1 MRGKGPVYRKGD
13 KVMYPHHGAAVIE
26 DVVKRDMFGKQRT
39 YAKLRFSH
47 GNLTLLIPLES
58 TEQVGLRGVASKGEV
73 KKVFDVL
80 REDEGWMPLLWSQRY
95 KTNLAKLI
103 SGDIY
108 QGAELVRD
116 LSIRNRGKA
125 LSAAERRMLDKA
137 RQILV
142 SELTFAFDC
151 TEEDAEAM
159 LDTALA
165 EPGPGRGRATGASP
179 ATSGVPG

>member
-1 MRGKGPVYRKGD
+1 MFRKGD

-26 DVVKRDMFGKQRT
+26 DVVDREMFGQQRT

-47 GNLTLLIPLES
+47 GSLTLMVPLES
-58 TEQVGLRGVASKGEV
+58 TEQVGLRGVASKAVV

-80 REDEGWMPLLWSQRY
+80 REDEGWMPVIWSQRY

-116 LSIRNRGKA
+116 LSLRDKERG
-125 LSAAERRMLDKA
+125 LSVAEKRMLAKA
-137 RQILV
+137 REILI
-142 SELTFAFDC
+142 SELTFAFDS
-151 TEEDAEAM
+151 TEESAQAM
-159 LDTALA
+159 LDDVLDVSRTADTA
-165 EPGPGRGRATGASP
+165 P
-179 ATSGVPG
+179 